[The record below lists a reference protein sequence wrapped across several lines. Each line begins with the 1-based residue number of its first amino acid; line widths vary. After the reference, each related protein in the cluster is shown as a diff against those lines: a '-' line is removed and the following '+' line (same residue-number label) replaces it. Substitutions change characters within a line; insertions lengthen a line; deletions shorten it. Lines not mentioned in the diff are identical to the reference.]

1 MRCHN
6 RTVMVSRFILV
17 GWALLICATLDA
29 QQIVGTLTRLVNE
42 SIRLEGFNGLNT
54 YLIATTKTD
63 AQGKFQLSYSK
74 ADYGVGYLISSDN
87 KAFFVILSGEDIRLQ
102 GDALNAPESIRIQ
115 SGQQNMA
122 FERYALDH
130 PKREQAITAWVYL
143 QNMYRSDSLFS
154 AQINSSQFIA
164 QEINRIREE
173 DARFLRQLPANSYVS
188 WFLPMRKLVSSAS
201 VVAQYRPAEIDSTI
215 EAFRQIDYADSRL
228 YQSGLL
234 KDAIESHFWLIENSG
249 RSLDSVFATMRG
261 SIDRMMIN
269 LVTNEKTLNEVTNYL
284 FDLLER
290 HSLFSA
296 SEYLALKVLNEGA
309 CTIETNL
316 ARQLETYRAM
326 KKGNIAPDL
335 RFNVDLFAPGYPTN
349 KQPTTLSAL
358 ETDFTVVVFG
368 ASWCPKCTDE
378 IPKIASNY
386 AKWKAKGIEVVYVS
400 LDETKDAFQ
409 RFVKPFPF
417 VSVCDYKK
425 WEGKMVKDYYV
436 FGTPT
441 MFLLDAKREILLRPS
456 SVEQI
461 NAWIDWYLAKKQRDQ

>member
-201 VVAQYRPAEIDSTI
+201 VVAQYRPEEIRPTI
-215 EAFRQIDYADSRL
+215 EAFRRIDYADPRL
-228 YQSGLL
+228 HKSGLF

-249 RSLDSVFATMRG
+249 LPLDSVFREMNR
-261 SIDRMMIN
+261 SIDRMIFT
-269 LVTNEKTLNEVTNYL
+269 LVKNERILNEATNHL

-290 HSLFSA
+290 HSLFAS
-296 SEYLALKVLNEGA
+296 SEYLALKVLNEVS
-309 CTIETNL
+309 CTIDNDL
-316 ARQLETYRAM
+316 AKQLETYRAM
-326 KKGNIAPDL
+326 KKGKIAPDL
-335 RFNVDLFAPGYPTN
+335 LFNVDRFMPGYPVGQ
-349 KQPTTLSAL
+349 QPASLSAIPSKFKL
-358 ETDFTVVVFG
+358 VVFG
-368 ASWCPKCTDE
+368 ASWCPKCTEE
-378 IPKIASNY
+378 IPKLAANY
-386 AKWKAKGIEVVYVS
+386 TNWKSKGIEVVYVS

-409 RFVKPFPF
+409 AFVKPFPF
-417 VSVCDYKK
+417 ISVCDYKK

-441 MFLLDAKREILLRPS
+441 MFLLDAKREILLRPN
-456 SVEQI
+456 SVDQI
-461 NAWIDWYLAKKQRDQ
+461 NAWVDWYLAQKQADQ